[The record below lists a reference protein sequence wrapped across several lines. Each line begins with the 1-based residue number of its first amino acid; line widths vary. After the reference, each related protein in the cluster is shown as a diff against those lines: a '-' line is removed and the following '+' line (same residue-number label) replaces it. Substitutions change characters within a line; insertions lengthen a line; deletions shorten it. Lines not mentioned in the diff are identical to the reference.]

1 LLATESF
8 FWTIFMYLIAW
19 TATLFPILS
28 KELDKS
34 LKSDSVASS
43 FATAQRGKTQQTL
56 QPDLLQLHGSYIE
69 GAEDLFS
76 MASNMIVAGILR
88 VSIESLA

>member
-1 LLATESF
+1 
-8 FWTIFMYLIAW
+8 MYLIAW

-34 LKSDSVASS
+34 PVAVSS
-43 FATAQRGKTQQTL
+43 FAVAQRGKTQQSL

-69 GAEDLFS
+69 GSEDLFS
-76 MASNMIVAGILR
+76 MASNMIELG
-88 VSIESLA
+88 S